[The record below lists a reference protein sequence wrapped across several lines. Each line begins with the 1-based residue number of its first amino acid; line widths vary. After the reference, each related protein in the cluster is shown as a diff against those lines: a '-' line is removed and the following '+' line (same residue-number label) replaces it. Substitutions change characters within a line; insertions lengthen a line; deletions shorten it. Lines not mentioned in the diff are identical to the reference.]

1 MDYDIKITGGLIV
14 DGTGSKGYH
23 GDVGIKDGKVVA
35 LGKATG
41 NAAKTINADGKVVCP
56 GFVDIHTHY
65 DAQIIW
71 DRMLTISP
79 WHGVTTV
86 VMGNCGFS
94 VAPTRP
100 SHRDLIMRTL
110 ENVEGMSVAALQE
123 GLGEKWPFETFP
135 QYLDAIESRGTAINV
150 TALIGHTA
158 VRLYVMG
165 EESTEREATPDEI
178 AQMRKIVFDAIE
190 AGALGFATSK
200 AFTHVGYDGR
210 PVPSRLASF
219 DEIRSLAGA
228 LGDAGKGM
236 IQATAGADFAFD
248 QFATL
253 YQETGRPVSWTAL
266 LAGIGGGGLGI
277 GTATEQLKRS
287 DELVAAGNKVYPQ
300 VTPRSLNFELQF
312 KAPFI
317 FESHPAFKPVSQA
330 DFEGKKK
337 IYASPEFRETFREV
351 IKGGIGSAWSRAT
364 ITYCPH
370 APELE
375 ERLLAD
381 VAKERGVHLADLS
394 LELALADNL
403 ETRFRMPVANANED
417 EVLPLLQNK
426 NTVLGLSDAGAHAS
440 QLCDACAST
449 YLLGHWVRE
458 KKAIQLEE
466 AVRMLTS
473 RPAEVFGITD
483 RGTLKTGVPAD
494 VVVFDP
500 ATVGTTKLRR
510 VFDLPAGADRL
521 VADAYGI
528 NAVIV
533 NGVLLR
539 EEGVDAFDPASDKLP
554 GKLLRN
560 GKAA

>member
-35 LGKATG
+35 MGKVPG
-41 NAAKTINADGKVVCP
+41 SAAKIIDADGKVVCP

-65 DAQIIW
+65 DAQVIW

-100 SHRDLIMRTL
+100 AHRDLIMRTL
-110 ENVEGMSVAALQE
+110 ENVEGMTVAALRE
-123 GLGEKWPFETFP
+123 GLGKEWPFETFP
-135 QYLDAIESRGTAINV
+135 EYLDAIESRGTAINV
-150 TALIGHTA
+150 GALVGHTA

-178 AQMRKIVFDAIE
+178 AQMRKIVYDAIE
-190 AGALGFATSK
+190 AGAVGFATSK

-219 DEIRSLAGA
+219 DEIRQLAGA
-228 LGDAGKGM
+228 LGEAGKGM
-236 IQATAGADFAFD
+236 IQATVGAELAFD
-248 QFATL
+248 QFETL
-253 YQETGRPVSWTAL
+253 YQETKRPISWTAL
-266 LAGIGGGGLGI
+266 LSGIGGGGLGV
-277 GTATEQLKRS
+277 GTAMEQLKRS
-287 DELVAAGNKVYPQ
+287 DELIEAGNKVYPQ
-300 VTPRSLNFELQF
+300 VTCRALCFELQL

-330 DFEGKKK
+330 DLEGKKK
-337 IYASPEFRETFREV
+337 IYASPEFHEQFREV
-351 IKGGIGSAWSRAT
+351 IKGGLGAAWNMAT
-364 ITYCPH
+364 ITYCPSD
-370 APELE
+370 PSLE
-375 ERLLAD
+375 ERRLAD
-381 VAKERGVHLADLS
+381 VAKERGVHLADFS
-394 LELALADNL
+394 LDLALTDNL
-403 ETRFRMPVANANED
+403 ETRFRIPLANSNEEEVAI
-417 EVLPLLQNK
+417 LLKNK

-440 QLCDACAST
+440 QLCDACFST

-458 KKAIQLEE
+458 KNTLTIEE

-483 RGTLKTGVPAD
+483 RGTLKSGVPAD

-500 ATVGTTKLRR
+500 ETVGTTKLRR
-510 VFDLPAGADRL
+510 VHDFPAGADRL

-528 NAVIV
+528 DAVIV

-539 EEGVDAFDPASDKLP
+539 QEGVDAFTDASKNLP

-560 GKAA
+560 GCAA

>member
-35 LGKATG
+35 LGKAPG

-65 DAQIIW
+65 DAQVIW

-100 SHRDLIMRTL
+100 GHRDLIMRTL
-110 ENVEGMSVAALQE
+110 ENVEGMSVAALKA
-123 GLGEKWPFETFP
+123 GLGEQWPFETFP
-135 QYLDAIESRGTAINV
+135 EYLDAIESRGTAINV
-150 TALIGHTA
+150 GALVGHTA

-165 EESTEREATPDEI
+165 EESTQREATPDEI
-178 AQMRKIVFDAIE
+178 AQMRKIVYNAIQ
-190 AGALGFATSK
+190 AGAVGFATSK
-200 AFTHVGYDGR
+200 AFTHVGYDGL

-219 DEIRSLAGA
+219 DEIRALAGA
-228 LGDAGKGM
+228 LGEAGKGM
-236 IQATAGADFAFD
+236 IQATVGAGLAFD
-248 QFATL
+248 QFAQL
-253 YQETGRPVSWTAL
+253 YQETKRPISWTAL
-266 LAGIGGGGLGI
+266 LAGLGGGGLGV
-277 GTATEQLKRS
+277 GSAMEQLKRS
-287 DELVAAGNKVYPQ
+287 DELIAAGNKVYPQ
-300 VTPRSLNFELQF
+300 VTARALQFELQL

-330 DFEGKKK
+330 DLEGKKK
-337 IYASPEFRETFREV
+337 IYASPEFRAQFREV
-351 IKGGIGSAWSRAT
+351 IKGGIGAGWVKST
-364 ITYCPH
+364 IVHCASDPS
-370 APELE
+370 LN
-375 ERLLAD
+375 ERPLAE
-381 VAKERGVHLADLS
+381 VAKERGVEIADLTLDLS
-394 LELALADNL
+394 LADNL
-403 ETRFRMPVANANED
+403 ETRFRTPLANANED
-417 EVLPLLQNK
+417 EVLPLLQNR
-426 NTVLGLSDAGAHAS
+426 NTVMGLSDAGAHAS

-458 KKAIQLEE
+458 KGAIQLEE

-500 ATVGTTKLRR
+500 ATVGTSKLRR
-510 VFDLPAGADRL
+510 TYDLPAGADRL
-521 VADAYGI
+521 VADAFGI

-539 EEGVDAFDPASDKLP
+539 ENGVDAIDAKSDRLP